1 MQKKCVPYGSDVSAG
16 RFKCADCGNEISMGS
31 KTSLPP
37 CSKMKDGLAA
47 SLVHQ
52 KKCWI
57 VLSGQGD
64 SPNDP
69 YPNKQYN

>member
-1 MQKKCVPYGSDVSAG
+1 MKKRCVPYGSDVSAG
-16 RFKCADCGNEISMGS
+16 EFECADCGKKIQITSA
-31 KTSLPP
+31 KSLPP
-37 CSKMKDGLAA
+37 CPKYQIYPTQ
-47 SLVHQ
+47 HT

-69 YPNKQYN
+69 YPNN